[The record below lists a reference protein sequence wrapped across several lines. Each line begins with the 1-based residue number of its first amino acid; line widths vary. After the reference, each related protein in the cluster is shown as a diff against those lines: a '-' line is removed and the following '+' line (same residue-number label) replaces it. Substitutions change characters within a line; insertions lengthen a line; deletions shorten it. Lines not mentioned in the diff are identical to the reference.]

1 MSIPPGFERN
11 ETINKVCRLRK
22 ALYGLKQWPKAWFGI
37 FARVMKTTG
46 YRQSQGDHTL
56 FIKHLATG
64 GMATLLVYVD
74 DIIVVGNDEK
84 EKQDLK
90 QCLIKEFQ
98 IKELERLKYFL

>member
-22 ALYGLKQWPKAWFGI
+22 ALYGLKQWPKAWFGR

-56 FIKHLATG
+56 FIKHSATR

-74 DIIVVGNDEK
+74 DIIVVENDEK
-84 EKQDLK
+84 EKQDL
-90 QCLIKEFQ
+90 
-98 IKELERLKYFL
+98 

>member
-22 ALYGLKQWPKAWFGI
+22 ALYGLKQWPKAWFGR

-46 YRQSQGDHTL
+46 YRQSQEDHTL
-56 FIKHLATG
+56 FIKHSATG

-74 DIIVVGNDEK
+74 DIIVVENDEK
-84 EKQDLK
+84 EKQDL
-90 QCLIKEFQ
+90 
-98 IKELERLKYFL
+98 